1 MLVELSAKAS
11 LSLAAHYNRRYLRV
25 HLSFFLTDS
34 GARDLGVEERIRCVV
49 EHLVL

>member
-11 LSLAAHYNRRYLRV
+11 LSLAAYYNRRYLRV

-34 GARDLGVEERIRCVV
+34 SARDLGVEERVRCVV